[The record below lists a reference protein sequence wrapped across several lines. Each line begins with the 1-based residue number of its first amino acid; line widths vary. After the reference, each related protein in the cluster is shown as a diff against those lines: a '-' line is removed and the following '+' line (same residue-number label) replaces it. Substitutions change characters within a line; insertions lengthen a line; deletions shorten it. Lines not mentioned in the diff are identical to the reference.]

1 MITLQEM
8 TGFTAQR
15 LVGVATDKD
24 SVFAGMAWPDGVGM
38 ASHDADRSI
47 LMLGPGTCLVLG
59 RGDSPDFDTSGLAK
73 VTVEESG
80 AWRLFVLEGEGTSD
94 LIGQLS
100 PADLHDAVDACT
112 ATHAGGHPV
121 IILPRGADRFEL
133 LVARSYAESLLALLT
148 PALSRT

>member
-1 MITLQEM
+1 MITLQET

-24 SVFAGMAWPDGVGM
+24 SELAGMAWPDGVGM
-38 ASHDADRSI
+38 ASHDIDRSI
-47 LMLGPGTCLVLG
+47 LMLGPGTCLVLDRSG
-59 RGDSPDFDTSGLAK
+59 GPDRVGAGVAK

-80 AWRLFVLEGEGTSD
+80 AWRLFMLEGEGTSD

-100 PADLHDAVDACT
+100 PANLHGTVDACI

-133 LVARSYAESLLALLT
+133 LVVRSYAESLLALLA
-148 PALSRT
+148 PALSHA